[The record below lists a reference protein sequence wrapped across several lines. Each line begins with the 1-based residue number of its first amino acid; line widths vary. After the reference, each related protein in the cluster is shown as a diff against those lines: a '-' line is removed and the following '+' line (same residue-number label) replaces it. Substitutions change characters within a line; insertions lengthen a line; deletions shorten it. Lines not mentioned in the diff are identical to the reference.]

1 MMVSSLLDNI
11 WKELYQVVVGK
22 FYSPASLGQYTRA
35 NQFSQ
40 LFSSNLTNVIQRVTY
55 PVLSNIQD
63 DKERMVAA
71 YRKIIKLTMFVTAIS
86 MLFLGAISEP
96 LLYCLIG
103 AKWHEAATYL
113 PLICIASSSYP
124 LHAINLNMLQVQ
136 GRSDLFLG
144 LEVIKKILFLGPLF
158 IGAFVGIMPMLY
170 ANLVATIIAFFLNSH
185 YSGKFLGYSSWMQ
198 LKDISLSYTIA
209 FFVSLAIYFLKC
221 LPVSYW
227 YVLPM
232 QIVLG
237 VFLLLGVCHIFKPT
251 EYIDL
256 KEIIISQKSKFHRSN
271 YEK

>member
-1 MMVSSLLDNI
+1 
-11 WKELYQVVVGK
+11 
-22 FYSPASLGQYTRA
+22 
-35 NQFSQ
+35 
-40 LFSSNLTNVIQRVTY
+40 
-55 PVLSNIQD
+55 
-63 DKERMVAA
+63 
-71 YRKIIKLTMFVTAIS
+71 
-86 MLFLGAISEP
+86 
-96 LLYCLIG
+96 
-103 AKWHEAATYL
+103 
-113 PLICIASSSYP
+113 
-124 LHAINLNMLQVQ
+124 MLQVQ

-209 FFVSLAIYFLKC
+209 IFVSILIYFLKY
-221 LPVSYW
+221 LPVSFW

-237 VFLLLGVCHIFKPT
+237 AFLLLGVCHIFKPT

-256 KEIIISQKSKFHRSN
+256 KEIIISQKSKFHRN
-271 YEK
+271 NDEK